1 MPSESTKFKKFYK
14 KTIDIAEKKNAIWL
28 LSAFSFCESF
38 IIPIPPD
45 ILMIP
50 MMIVKK
56 SKCFFIAFIAMIS
69 SFFGGFIGYI
79 IGQLL
84 FTTIGTS
91 LLSMYGFENSFDYV
105 KKIFND
111 YGFWIIVSNGIL
123 PIPFKVVTITAGVA
137 KYSIL
142 KFAIAA
148 IISRFI
154 RFFIPAILIYFLKEK
169 AEILFLKHK
178 KIGFCL
184 FLAIAFLIFMII
196 LKK

>member
-1 MPSESTKFKKFYK
+1 MIPESTKTQKFYK
-14 KTIDIAEKKNAIWL
+14 RAIEIAKNKNAIWL
-28 LSAFSFCESF
+28 LAVFSFCESF

-50 MMIVKK
+50 MMIAKK
-56 SKCFFIAFIAMIS
+56 SKCFFIAFIATMS
-69 SFFGGFIGYI
+69 SFFGGFVGYVIGK
-79 IGQLL
+79 LL
-84 FTTIGTS
+84 FTTLGVMLLNIYGSANS
-91 LLSMYGFENSFDYV
+91 LENLKEIFD
-105 KKIFND
+105 D

-123 PIPFKVVTITAGVA
+123 PLPFKVVAIAAGVV
-137 KYSIL
+137 KYNIL

-154 RFFIPAILIYFLKEK
+154 RFFIPACLIYFFKEK

-184 FLAIAFLIFMII
+184 FAVIAILIIWAI
-196 LKK
+196 VK